1 MQKVVAVG
9 GLYFVF
15 ALVDGVF
22 RIINVINLKLNNNV
36 FLF

>member
-22 RIINVINLKLNNNV
+22 RILDVINLKLNDSV

>member
-15 ALVDGVF
+15 ALIDGVF
-22 RIINVINLKLNNNV
+22 RIINVINLKV